1 MPMFARTLLLSM
13 LAVSTLCSAQDPLKA
28 FPQSYKLVLDS
39 PQFAVLRV
47 HYGPHEKVG
56 MHDHS
61 AFSTV
66 YVYLNDSG
74 PVRFQHTEEAKPFD
88 AVRPPTH
95 AGAFRVS
102 PGRVERHSVENL
114 SDLPSDYLRIEFK
127 QFPPHTIARE
137 FRGSAPKPPLV
148 PGTTVAYAG
157 PQLRIDRIVCPST
170 GDCELHYPNRDV
182 LLIRIPNHALSA
194 QESERA
200 YEHADEAILEPAHKG
215 WNFVGDGSGPYQVLR
230 ITVLQE

>member
-1 MPMFARTLLLSM
+1 MFARTLLLSTF
-13 LAVSTLCSAQDPLKA
+13 AVSTFCSAQNPLKA
-28 FPQSYKLVLDS
+28 FPQNYKLVLDG

-47 HYGPHEKVG
+47 HYGPHEKIG

-66 YVYLNDSG
+66 YVYLNNSG
-74 PVRFQHTEEAKPFD
+74 PVRFEHMEEAKPFD

-114 SDLPSDYLRIEFK
+114 SDLPSDYLRIELK

-137 FRGSAPKPPLV
+137 FRGPAPKPPLV
-148 PGTTVAYAG
+148 PDITVAYIS
-157 PQLRIDRIVCPST
+157 PQLRIDRIVCPSM
-170 GDCELHYPNRDV
+170 GDCGLRYQNREV
-182 LLIRIPNHALSA
+182 LLIRIPNRALSA
-194 QESERA
+194 QESEQA
-200 YEHADEAILEPAHKG
+200 YERADEAILEPSHKG

-230 ITVLQE
+230 ITVLRP

>member
-1 MPMFARTLLLSM
+1 MFARTLLLPM
-13 LAVSTLCSAQDPLKA
+13 LAVSTLCAAQDALKA
-28 FPQSYKLVLDS
+28 FPQSYKLVLNS

-47 HYGPHEKVG
+47 HYGPHQKVG

-74 PVRFQHTEEAKPFD
+74 PVRFHHPEEAEPFD

-102 PGRVERHSVENL
+102 PGRRERHSVENL
-114 SDLPSDYLRIEFK
+114 GDLPSDYLRVELK

-137 FRGSAPKPPLV
+137 FRGRAPKPPLV

-157 PQLRIDRIVCPST
+157 PQLRIDRIICPSR
-170 GDCELHYPNRDV
+170 GDCELPYPNRDV
-182 LLIRIPNHALSA
+182 LLIRIPNHALNA
-194 QESERA
+194 QESERS
-200 YEHADEAILEPAHKG
+200 YERADEAIVEPAHKG
-215 WNFVGDGSGPYQVLR
+215 WNFVGDGSAPYQVLR
-230 ITVLQE
+230 LTTLRH